1 MKVKEKISDKI
12 IEIEKYLEE
21 LYEIFPIS
29 FEEYKIDFKSKA
41 ACERYFEK
49 IIEAVVDLTFL
60 VIKEKELKQPEY
72 EKESFDI
79 LSKANII
86 SETLSSKLQYAK
98 GMRNIISHQ
107 YGKIDDQIV
116 FNSIN
121 EELKEDVQ
129 KFIKA
134 IKDIL

>member
-1 MKVKEKISDKI
+1 MENKISDKI
-12 IEIEKYLEE
+12 IEIERYLEE

-41 ACERYFEK
+41 VSERYFER

-60 VIKEKELKQPEY
+60 MIKEKELKQPEY

-79 LSKANII
+79 LARAEII
-86 SETLSSKLQYAK
+86 SETLSSRLQYAK
-98 GMRNIISHQ
+98 GMRNILAHE
-107 YGKIDDQIV
+107 YGKVDDQVV

-121 EELKEDVQ
+121 EELKEDILN
-129 KFIKA
+129 FIKSINA
-134 IKDIL
+134 IL